1 MYRKDPYVC
10 NLNELLKKRKNSDI
24 FVFNAGKMA
33 IILKLNF
40 TFVYEI
46 I

>member
-10 NLNELLKKRKNSDI
+10 NLSGLLKKRKNSDI

-33 IILKLNF
+33 FILKLNF